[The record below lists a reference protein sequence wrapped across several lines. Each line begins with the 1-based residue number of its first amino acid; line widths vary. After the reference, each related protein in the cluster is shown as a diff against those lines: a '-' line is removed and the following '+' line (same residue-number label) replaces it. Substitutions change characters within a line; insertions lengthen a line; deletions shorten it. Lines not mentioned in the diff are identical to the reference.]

1 MLQGVGDFRRPLA
14 RPKGRVCV
22 PTGAV
27 LPAGCSVVGAGRVEN
42 RSIISSMADPSPG
55 KKIVQ
60 TNGVEVDDRGLVYVL
75 DRFQGLDI
83 VEFNGEQQRARCAD
97 SEKKMWRLIK

>member
-1 MLQGVGDFRRPLA
+1 
-14 RPKGRVCV
+14 
-22 PTGAV
+22 
-27 LPAGCSVVGAGRVEN
+27 VVGAGRVEN

-83 VEFNGEQQRARCAD
+83 VEFNG
-97 SEKKMWRLIK
+97 